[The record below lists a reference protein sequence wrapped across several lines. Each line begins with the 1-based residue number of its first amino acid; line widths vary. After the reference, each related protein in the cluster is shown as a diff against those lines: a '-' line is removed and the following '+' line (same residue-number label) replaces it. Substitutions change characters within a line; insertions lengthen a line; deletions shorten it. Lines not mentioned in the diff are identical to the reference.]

1 MPVCGQKGDPV
12 SQYADPNNAYI
23 WLDGDAFRGEA
34 GADMPADVWADTLPG
49 FSPFGGIEAGIEV
62 TSEQSVTKKRVWN
75 YRQAAYKVARDPLDE
90 GMKFR
95 AVDNTEATVLTRA
108 QGGKVTKDGDN
119 YVLEK
124 GIGEEFS
131 LLVRLDDGTD
141 KTGFYC
147 KRATLS
153 GPATRAAMDGQNLDG
168 WEFTI
173 TFLEPV
179 VELLP
184 GLPEG
189 MTEPTAP

>member
-1 MPVCGQKGDPV
+1 M
-12 SQYADPNNAYI
+12 SQYANPENAYI

-34 GADMPADVWADTLPG
+34 GADMPADVWAETLAD
-49 FSPFGGIEAGIEV
+49 FAAYGGIEAGIEV

-75 YRQAAYKVARDPLDE
+75 YRTAAYKVAREPLDE

-95 AVDNTEATVLTRA
+95 AVDNTEAVALTRA
-108 QGGKVTKDGDN
+108 QGGKVTKVGDD

-141 KTGFYC
+141 KTAFFC
-147 KRATLS
+147 SRATLS
-153 GPATRAAMDGQNLDG
+153 GPATRAALDGQNLDG

-173 TFLEPV
+173 TFLDPV
-179 VELLP
+179 VEILP
-184 GLPEG
+184 GLPDG
-189 MTEPTAP
+189 MAEPTAPGA